1 LKNNKSG
8 LGVHRTG
15 VLCDIID
22 SKLLKNGNYDIIV
35 SGLEKVIINTT
46 QEHRDNYEVASL
58 DIIFE
63 DTLIQEEKL
72 KRKKL
77 INKFMDLLSS
87 GEEKIDLN
95 MIDPSMISTELLTNL
110 ASLILPIENK
120 DKQKLLE
127 LNKIELRLEVL
138 CQFLDS
144 ELKVESDLLNFNQII
159 PRNIKWN

>member
-1 LKNNKSG
+1 MIPRLKELYYKEIQG
-8 LGVHRTG
+8 FLKEKLGF
-15 VLCDIID
+15 
-22 SKLLKNGNYDIIV
+22 KNTYM
-35 SGLEKVIINTT
+35 SPKLEKVIINTT